1 MASFDYNT
9 DDEEAGEELMNTDTL
24 YWWDEMDKHH
34 LVVMFLGKL
43 NQQCSSSAAVTPSAT
58 SWKNKS
64 STASNKKQKTDELQ
78 QTMAD
83 HVAGLNKSVATLTSS
98 GIQGQI
104 NNYKQEVF
112 KLQEKK
118 FTTPNITQDYV
129 ALIDTRI
136 NDINGSINDPEE
148 KLESLA
154 SQPGTLKYAR
164 NATN

>member
-1 MASFDYNT
+1 
-9 DDEEAGEELMNTDTL
+9 
-24 YWWDEMDKHH
+24 MDKYH

-78 QTMAD
+78 QTMTD

-104 NNYKQEVF
+104 NNYKQEIF
-112 KLQEKK
+112 KLQEKRY
-118 FTTPNITQDYV
+118 TTANITQDYV
-129 ALIDTRI
+129 API
-136 NDINGSINDPEE
+136 SH
-148 KLESLA
+148 
-154 SQPGTLKYAR
+154 
-164 NATN
+164 

>member
-1 MASFDYNT
+1 
-9 DDEEAGEELMNTDTL
+9 
-24 YWWDEMDKHH
+24 MDKHH
-34 LVVMFLGKL
+34 LVEMFLGKL

-64 STASNKKQKTDELQ
+64 NTTSNKKQKTDELQ

-104 NNYKQEVF
+104 NNYKQEIF
-112 KLQEKK
+112 QLQEKK
-118 FTTPNITQDYV
+118 CTTANITQDYV
-129 ALIDTRI
+129 ALIDSRI
-136 NDINGSINDPEE
+136 NDINGSINDLEE

-154 SQPGTLKYAR
+154 SQPRALSYAR
-164 NATN
+164 NAMN